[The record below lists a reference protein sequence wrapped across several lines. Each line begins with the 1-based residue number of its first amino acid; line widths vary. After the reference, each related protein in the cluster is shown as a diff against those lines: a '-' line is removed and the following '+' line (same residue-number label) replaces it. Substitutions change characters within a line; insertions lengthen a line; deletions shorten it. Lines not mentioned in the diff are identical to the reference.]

1 MTLVEF
7 VTLVTSTA
15 ANNISFIC
23 KQHYA
28 NVIVSELKFGVD
40 QTNNDDNTYEPIS
53 ESSSDI
59 ISSHRIFLSE
69 YQHQMKE
76 GMDCLPSMYW
86 IPKMHKSPVGER
98 FIIASPKCSLKPL
111 LKDATSILKLFQ
123 KQIQS
128 YHDKERIWKGVSNFW
143 VIQNNQPVID

>member
-1 MTLVEF
+1 M
-7 VTLVTSTA
+7 
-15 ANNISFIC
+15 
-23 KQHYA
+23 
-28 NVIVSELKFGVD
+28 KFGVD
-40 QTNNDDNTYEPIS
+40 HTKNVNDTYEPIS

-69 YQHQMKE
+69 YEHQMKE
-76 GMDCLPSMYW
+76 GMDCLSSMYW

-143 VIQNNQPVID
+143 VIQNNQPVIDRISKINTKKKAATIPTFDFSTLYTKYLIIC

>member
-1 MTLVEF
+1 MDHF
-7 VTLVTSTA
+7 VIVPIDKA

-40 QTNNDDNTYEPIS
+40 QTNNVDNTYEPIS

-69 YQHQMKE
+69 YEHQMKE
-76 GMDCLPSMYW
+76 GMDCLASMYW
-86 IPKMHKSPVGER
+86 IPKMHKTPVGER
-98 FIIASPKCSLKPL
+98 FYYSF
-111 LKDATSILKLFQ
+111 T
-123 KQIQS
+123 
-128 YHDKERIWKGVSNFW
+128 
-143 VIQNNQPVID
+143 